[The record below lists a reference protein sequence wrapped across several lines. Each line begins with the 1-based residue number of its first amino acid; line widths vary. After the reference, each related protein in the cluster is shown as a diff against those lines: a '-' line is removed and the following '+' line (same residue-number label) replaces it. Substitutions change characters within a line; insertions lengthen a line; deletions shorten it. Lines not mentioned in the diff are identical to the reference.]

1 MNTELIVALFVAVLG
16 SNGLWTFVQFL
27 AGRKKAKI
35 NPEDIEEFK
44 NGLCALLRNEIV
56 VAHRTYTSQGFCT
69 IEDKTNISEMYK
81 AYHKLGGNDI
91 ATALKN
97 QIMELPNDIK
107 KEGGTHGNF
116 KQGL

>member
-1 MNTELIVALFVAVLG
+1 MTTEILVTLIIAVVG
-16 SNGLWTFVQFL
+16 SNGLWTFFQFL
-27 AGRKKAKI
+27 VSRKKRKI

-56 VAHRTYTSQGFCT
+56 VAHRNYTKEGFCT

-81 AYHKLGGNDI
+81 AYHNLGGNDI

-97 QIMELPNDIK
+97 QIMELPNTKGEK
-107 KEGGTHGNF
+107 K
-116 KQGL
+116 

>member
-1 MNTELIVALFVAVLG
+1 MNAELIVALVIAVIG
-16 SNGLWTFVQFL
+16 SNGLWSFFQFL
-27 AGRKKAKI
+27 AGRKKRKI

-56 VAHRTYTSQGFCT
+56 VAHRNYTSAGFCT

-81 AYHKLGGNDI
+81 AYHDI

-97 QIMELPNDIK
+97 QIMELPNDKK
-107 KEGGTHGNF
+107 KEGEPA
-116 KQGL
+116 

>member
-1 MNTELIVALFVAVLG
+1 MTTELFITLILAILG
-16 SNGLWTFVQFL
+16 SNGLWSFFQFL
-27 AGRKKAKI
+27 ASRKKKKL

-56 VAHRTYTSQGFCT
+56 VAHRNYTSIGYCPL
-69 IEDKTNISEMYK
+69 EDKTNISEMYK

-97 QIMELPNDIK
+97 QILELPNTKGDQIK
-107 KEGGTHGNF
+107 
-116 KQGL
+116 

>member
-1 MNTELIVALFVAVLG
+1 MTTELVVALVIAVIG
-16 SNGLWTFVQFL
+16 SNGLWSFFQFL
-27 AGRKKAKI
+27 AGRKRRKI

-56 VAHRTYTSQGFCT
+56 VAHRNYTSAGFCT

-81 AYHKLGGNDI
+81 AYHNLGGNDI

-97 QIMELPNDIK
+97 QIMELPNTK
-107 KEGGTHGNF
+107 KEE
-116 KQGL
+116 KV

>member
-1 MNTELIVALFVAVLG
+1 MTTEIFITLILAILG
-16 SNGLWTFVQFL
+16 SNGLWSFFQFL
-27 AGRKKAKI
+27 ASRKKKKL

-56 VAHRTYTSQGFCT
+56 VAHRNYTKEGFCT

-81 AYHKLGGNDI
+81 AYHNLGGNDI

-97 QIMELPNDIK
+97 QIMELPNTKGDHN
-107 KEGGTHGNF
+107 E
-116 KQGL
+116 